1 MSAEKHDKAVRVRAL
16 NQRLLKLRREHP
28 VVFNLIA
35 LGIAVLL
42 VALWRLVEWSLR

>member
-28 VVFNLIA
+28 VVFHLIA
-35 LGIAVLL
+35 LGITLL
-42 VALWRLVEWSLR
+42 LIVLWRLVEWRFR